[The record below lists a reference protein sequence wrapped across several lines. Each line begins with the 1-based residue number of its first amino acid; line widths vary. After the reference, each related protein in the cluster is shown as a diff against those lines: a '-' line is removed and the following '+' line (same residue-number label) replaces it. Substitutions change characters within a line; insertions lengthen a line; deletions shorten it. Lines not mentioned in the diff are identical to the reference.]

1 MPRTLRSDFSGQIY
15 HALNRGNA
23 RNRIF
28 FKEEDFE
35 TYERVIK
42 PGLKTRHISPT
53 ARYPVNLIA
62 YQWMSNQGCR
72 VDGGLLIIT
81 GQDIDEWLDIEEV
94 NVSITITIRL
104 GLISSG

>member
-53 ARYPVNLIA
+53 ARY
-62 YQWMSNQGCR
+62 Q
-72 VDGGLLIIT
+72 
-81 GQDIDEWLDIEEV
+81 
-94 NVSITITIRL
+94 
-104 GLISSG
+104 